1 MFNSD
6 PELMVELLQT
16 HKYIIMGVLVLVTN
30 EEYDLKVT
38 QFWQKFIIKVFV
50 LKLSSNESKLFLE
63 T

>member
-6 PELMVELLQT
+6 PELMVQLLQT

-38 QFWQKFIIKVFV
+38 QFIIKVFV

>member
-50 LKLSSNESKLFLE
+50 LKLSSKTLS
-63 T
+63 

>member
-1 MFNSD
+1 MFNSG
-6 PELMVELLQT
+6 PELMVQLLQT